1 MKTSYN
7 FNWKQNHYIR
17 IHKKAL
23 SIIIIDKELNFFS
36 QKFYCCIQTRET
48 SFKYTEYRF
57 IFCHWWHWDFSS
69 LSVYISNHNHQNT
82 CLTSTLSSKEY
93 TVCLKII
100 PAIFCCAL
108 YCIIWTWVP
117 EDFPRSFS
125 STAVVFNLTYSYP
138 SLFISFWGI
147 WSRKT
152 SVFIMNIILQV
163 VREQHWFNPFKN
175 DIEKLHFCLN

>member
-1 MKTSYN
+1 MKTTYN

-23 SIIIIDKELNFFS
+23 SIIIIDKELNFFL
-36 QKFYCCIQTRET
+36 KNFTVV
-48 SFKYTEYRF
+48 FKLVKLLLNTQNISLF
-57 IFCHWWHWDFSS
+57 FVIDDFSS